1 MDKVMVH
8 IEQLNFQYKQGT
20 EFALQDINLD
30 IREGE
35 FVGIIGNSG
44 AGKTSF
50 TCALNGMIP
59 HHYAGDFYGVVQ
71 IDGLDTVEVKP
82 VELSR
87 FVGSVFQDVDAQM
100 VAAMVED
107 EILFGLENFQVPREE
122 IEERIQTSLQTIG
135 IEHLRY
141 RNISTLSG
149 GQKQKVA
156 IAAII
161 ALRPRLLVLDEP
173 TGELDPASS
182 RQIFEMLRML
192 NQEYGMTIVVVEQK
206 IMLLCEFVKRLIVL
220 EQGRVEYDGETREVL
235 KYKRELEALGVNV
248 PRIVTLADALKVRG
262 YEVGQVPLNLSEAKS
277 MVEEVMEHAGI

>member
-1 MDKVMVH
+1 MVQ
-8 IEQLNFQYKQGT
+8 IENLNFKYKQGHD
-20 EFALQDINLD
+20 FALKEINLE
-30 IREGE
+30 IKAGE
-35 FVGIIGNSG
+35 FVGVIGNSG

-59 HHYAGDFYGVVQ
+59 HHYAGDFYGVVKVK
-71 IDGLDTVEVKP
+71 GLDTVEVKP

-100 VAAMVED
+100 VATVVED
-107 EILFGLENFQVPREE
+107 ELLFGLENFQIPREE
-122 IEERIQTSLQTIG
+122 IEERIQSSLKTIG

-156 IAAII
+156 IAAMI
-161 ALRPRLLVLDEP
+161 ALRPELLVLDEP

-182 RQIFEMLRML
+182 RQIFEMLRVL

-206 IMLLCEFVKRLIVL
+206 IMLLCEFVDRLLVFEKGEIVF
-220 EQGRVEYDGETREVL
+220 DDTTREIL
-235 KYKRELEALGVNV
+235 KHKQELENLGVNV
-248 PRIVTLADALKVRG
+248 PRIVTLADALIRRG
-262 YEVGQVPLNLSEAKS
+262 YTVEQVPVKLEEAKQ
-277 MVEEVMEHAGI
+277 MVEEVLLNA

>member
-8 IEQLNFQYKQGT
+8 IEQLNFQYKHGT